1 MNSFFESIWS
11 RTAEVPGQTWQWFN
25 GLNREEWL
33 VVLVVVCAS
42 GFMSLLGFQSRRL

>member
-1 MNSFFESIWS
+1 MGSFFQNTWD
-11 RTAEVPGQTWQWFN
+11 RLRDVPTQTSEWFN

-33 VVLVVVCAS
+33 VLLVVVCAF